1 MVNVTDNAAEQ
12 IKKSQVVAK
21 CEGLPLRIAVVGGG
35 CSGLEYGL
43 GFDEK
48 GAEDAEFN
56 CNGIPVI
63 IDPKTITKIKGL
75 ELDYVDDHQGASFV
89 FRSPNAPQGHGH
101 GGGGH
106 GGHGGCGCG
115 GGSSC

>member
-1 MVNVTDNAAEQ
+1 MVNVTDSAAEQ

-48 GAEDAEFN
+48 GNEDAEFT

-63 IDPKTITKIKGL
+63 IDPKTITKIEGL
-75 ELDYVDDHQGASFV
+75 ELDYVDDQQGASFV
-89 FRSPNAPQGHGH
+89 FRSPNAPSGGGHGH
-101 GGGGH
+101 GGGG
-106 GGHGGCGCG
+106 GGCGCG
-115 GGSSC
+115 GGGSC

>member
-1 MVNVTDNAAEQ
+1 MVNVTDSAAEQ
-12 IKKSQVVAK
+12 IKKSQIVAK

-48 GAEDAEFN
+48 GNEDAEFT

-63 IDPKTITKIKGL
+63 IDPKTITKIEGL
-75 ELDYVDDHQGASFV
+75 ELDYVDDQQGASFV
-89 FRSPNAPQGHGH
+89 FRSPNATGGGHGHGH
-101 GGGGH
+101 GGGG
-106 GGHGGCGCG
+106 CGCG
-115 GGSSC
+115 GGGGSC

>member
-1 MVNVTDNAAEQ
+1 MVNVTASAAEQ
-12 IKKSQVVAK
+12 IKKSQIVAK

-35 CSGLEYGL
+35 CSGFEYGL

-48 GAEDAEFN
+48 GAEDAEFT

-63 IDPKTITKIKGL
+63 IDPKTIKNIKGL
-75 ELDYVDDHQGASFV
+75 ELDYVDDQQGASFV
-89 FRSPNAPQGHGH
+89 FRNPNAPGGGHGH
-101 GGGGH
+101 GGG
-106 GGHGGCGCG
+106 GGCGCG